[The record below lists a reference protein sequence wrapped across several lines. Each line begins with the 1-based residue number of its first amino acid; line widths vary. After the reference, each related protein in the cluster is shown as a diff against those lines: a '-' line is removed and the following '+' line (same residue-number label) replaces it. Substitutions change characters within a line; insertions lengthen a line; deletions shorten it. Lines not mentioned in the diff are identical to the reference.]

1 MIPTSILR
9 VWFFGLFSF
18 FLIGVG
24 IYCSHEWYRQ
34 SWSWDSEQQSSY
46 FDPQWGFNNPT
57 IFFAVAVGLLLWA
70 LLGGL
75 IIRTLLGLLTKAK
88 GADNVVSNA
97 PLEKGTVSRLGRP
110 DGSKLHVECYGPE
123 GAPVI
128 VLTHGWG
135 ADRTEWDYLQRDLA
149 DRFRLIVWDLPG
161 LGRSSQ
167 PPNHDYRLENLAN
180 DLQAVLSLAGNQP
193 AIILGHSIG
202 GMITLTYC
210 GLFPKE
216 LGTRV
221 GGIALIETT
230 YTNPV
235 RTTSFA
241 GLLSALERPLI
252 IPLLHLTIALAP
264 LVWLMNQLSYL
275 NGSAFMSSKASGFA
289 GSESWQ
295 QIEHVT
301 RLGVKAWPAVLA
313 RGMLGMLQYDATAT
327 LKAIMVPT
335 LVVAGDRD
343 PVCKP
348 EASQRMHREIAGSQL
363 ALLKSAKHMGLLEH
377 HNDFAGHVS
386 HFALGCLSRLIEQL
400 SQRQTENNAASV
412 L

>member
-1 MIPTSILR
+1 MIPTAILR
-9 VWFFGLFSF
+9 IWFFGLFSF
-18 FLIGVG
+18 FLIGLG
-24 IYCSHEWYRQ
+24 IYCSHEWYRR
-34 SWSWDSEQQSSY
+34 SWSWDSEYQRSY
-46 FDPQWGFNNPT
+46 FDPHWGFNHPT
-57 IFFAVAVGLLLWA
+57 LFFAFAVGLLLWA

-75 IIRTLLGLLTKAK
+75 IIRTLLGLLIKAK
-88 GADNVVSNA
+88 GAEGIVANS

-110 DGSKLHVECYGPE
+110 DSSQLHVECYGPV

-135 ADRTEWDYLQRDLA
+135 ADRTEWKYLKRDLT

-161 LGRSSQ
+161 LGGSSQ
-167 PPNHDYRLENLAN
+167 PANHDYRLENLAN
-180 DLQAVLSLAGNQP
+180 DLKAVLSLAGDKP
-193 AIILGHSIG
+193 SIILGHSIG
-202 GMITLTYC
+202 GMITLTFC

-221 GGIALIETT
+221 AGIVLVHTT

-252 IPLLHLTIALAP
+252 IPLLYLTIGLAP

-275 NGSAFMSSKASGFA
+275 NGSALMSSKGSGFA
-289 GSESWQ
+289 GSESLQ

-313 RGMLGMLQYDATAT
+313 RGMLGMLRYDATAT
-327 LKAIMVPT
+327 LKTITVPT
-335 LVVAGDRD
+335 LVIAGDRD
-343 PVCKP
+343 PVCKL
-348 EASQRMHREIAGSQL
+348 EASEHMYREIAGSQK
-363 ALLKSAKHMGLLEH
+363 AFLKPAKHMGLIEH
-377 HNDFAGHVS
+377 HNDFAQQVS
-386 HFALGCLSRLIEQL
+386 QFALANLPLH
-400 SQRQTENNAASV
+400 
-412 L
+412 

>member
-9 VWFFGLFSF
+9 IWFSGLFSF

-24 IYCSHEWYRQ
+24 IYCGHEWYRR
-34 SWSWDSEQQSSY
+34 SWSWDSEYQRSY
-46 FDPQWGFNNPT
+46 FDPHWGFNHPT
-57 IFFAVAVGLLLWA
+57 LFFAVAVGLLLWA

-75 IIRTLLGLLTKAK
+75 IIRMLLGLLIKAK
-88 GADNVVSNA
+88 GAEGVIGNA
-97 PLEKGTVSRLGRP
+97 PLEKGTVTQLGRP
-110 DGSKLHVECYGPE
+110 DGSQLHVECYGPE

-135 ADRTEWDYLQRDLA
+135 ADRSEWDYLQRDLA

-167 PPNHDYRLENLAN
+167 PANHDYRLQNLAN
-180 DLQAVLSLAGNQP
+180 DLKAVLSLAGDKP

-202 GMITLTYC
+202 GMITLTFC
-210 GLFPKE
+210 GLFLKE

-221 GGIALIETT
+221 AGIALVHTT

-235 RTTSFA
+235 RTTTFA
-241 GLLSALERPLI
+241 GLLSALECPLI
-252 IPLLHLTIALAP
+252 IPLLHVTIGLAP

-275 NGSAFMSSKASGFA
+275 NGSALMSSKGSGFA
-289 GSESWQ
+289 GLGSWQ

-301 RLGVKAWPAVLA
+301 RLGVKAWPAVMA
-313 RGMLGMLQYDATAT
+313 RGMLGMLRYDATAT
-327 LKAIMVPT
+327 LKTITVPT
-335 LVVAGDRD
+335 LVIAGDRD

-348 EASQRMHREIAGSQL
+348 EASQRMYREIAGAQL
-363 ALLKSAKHMGLLEH
+363 ALLKPAKHMGLIEH

-386 HFALGCLSRLIEQL
+386 AFARACLSPGSL
-400 SQRQTENNAASV
+400 SS
-412 L
+412 